1 MLRKHEI
8 YFQANHIFGLDLKD
22 FYDEKFLKETM
33 NYYMKLDPNR
43 THCFEL
49 EFLPGCEETDRALN
63 DNRISQE
70 QYDNIH
76 QGDSSASYNFGGS
89 LDEIEDMLKD
99 DPELTKQE
107 RFDLY
112 YEERER
118 RVNKEKNKGECI
130 SRGYA
135 QLPNGTGKNIQIA
148 VFATGEKA
156 KEAKDAGADIVGNED
171 LIKDIKDGKINFD
184 VAIATPDM
192 MKDIAIIGEKLGP
205 LGIMPNPK
213 TGTITDNLSKTIK
226 NIKKGQIQFKSE
238 KNAIVQ
244 AGIGKLSFSEEN
256 LILNFKELINA
267 INKSKPDSIKGK
279 FINKVYLSTSMGPS
293 IRVENIK

>member
-1 MLRKHEI
+1 MSKKRSKRYLENKKKVFEIKKASINDAIKTFKSNKTVKFDETLDISVML
-8 YFQANHIFGLDLKD
+8 
-22 FYDEKFLKETM
+22 
-33 NYYMKLDPNR
+33 
-43 THCFEL
+43 
-49 EFLPGCEETDRALN
+49 
-63 DNRISQE
+63 
-70 QYDNIH
+70 
-76 QGDSSASYNFGGS
+76 
-89 LDEIEDMLKD
+89 
-99 DPELTKQE
+99 
-107 RFDLY
+107 
-112 YEERER
+112 
-118 RVNKEKNKGECI
+118 NKEKNKGEGL
-130 SRGYA
+130 SRGYV
-135 QLPNGTGKNIQIA
+135 QLPNGTGKKIQIA
-148 VFATGEKA
+148 VFATGEKV

-192 MKDIAIIGEKLGP
+192 MKDIAVIGEKLGP

-256 LILNFKELINA
+256 LILNFKELFNA

>member
-1 MLRKHEI
+1 MVKKRSKRYKENKKNIVEI
-8 YFQANHIFGLDLKD
+8 K
-22 FYDEKFLKETM
+22 T
-33 NYYMKLDPNR
+33 
-43 THCFEL
+43 T
-49 EFLPGCEETDRALN
+49 
-63 DNRISQE
+63 
-70 QYDNIH
+70 
-76 QGDSSASYNFGGS
+76 S
-89 LDEIEDMLKD
+89 LDNAIKSFKNNKATKFDETLDVSVML
-99 DPELTKQE
+99 
-107 RFDLY
+107 
-112 YEERER
+112 
-118 RVNKEKNKGECI
+118 NKEKNKGEGL
-130 SRGYA
+130 SRGYV
-135 QLPNGTGKNIQIA
+135 QLPNGTGKKIQIA
-148 VFATGEKA
+148 VFATGEKV

-244 AGIGKLSFSEEN
+244 AGIGKLSFYEEN

>member
-1 MLRKHEI
+1 MIKKRSKRYLENKKKVFEIKKASINDAIKTFKSNKTVKFDETLDISVML
-8 YFQANHIFGLDLKD
+8 
-22 FYDEKFLKETM
+22 
-33 NYYMKLDPNR
+33 
-43 THCFEL
+43 
-49 EFLPGCEETDRALN
+49 
-63 DNRISQE
+63 
-70 QYDNIH
+70 
-76 QGDSSASYNFGGS
+76 
-89 LDEIEDMLKD
+89 
-99 DPELTKQE
+99 
-107 RFDLY
+107 
-112 YEERER
+112 
-118 RVNKEKNKGECI
+118 NKEKNKGEGL
-130 SRGYA
+130 SRGYV
-135 QLPNGTGKNIQIA
+135 QLPNGTGKKIQIA